1 MDVYTCIHI
10 YNDILLAY
18 CYGANVLSVMQRRS
32 HRVKHGR
39 KDAVNSFVT
48 MLMYSFKPRVTV
60 AVVKFTARCSSA
72 I

>member
-1 MDVYTCIHI
+1 MYTYIHI

-48 MLMYSFKPRVTV
+48 MLMYSFKPLPV
-60 AVVKFTARCSSA
+60 
-72 I
+72 

>member
-1 MDVYTCIHI
+1 MCIHIYI
-10 YNDILLAY
+10 YNDILLSY
-18 CYGANVLSVMQRRS
+18 CYGANMLSVMQRRS
-32 HRVKHGR
+32 HRVKYGR